1 MAQLVQES
9 VDFDTAILSE
19 LKKFKQDLGFAKSF

>member
-9 VDFDTAILSE
+9 VDFDTAMLSE
-19 LKKFKQDLGFAKSF
+19 LKKFKQDLGFA